1 MIIFIYH
8 QSVNKANNNINPSVK
23 SALYKLFLSLVGI
36 VQSLGSVQIF
46 CNPMDYCLPGSSVHG
61 ISQVRI
67 LEQVAISFS
76 REIFLTQV
84 LNLHLLHLAGRF
96 FTAQP
101 PWQSTLFKH
110 HQFQD
115 ISLYY
120 SYSFI
125 RQMQKFLTPQMSCPC
140 NLLLLISSRAGYL
153 SQGQSMLRKE
163 LVAHTDV
170 LFPDKL

>member
-8 QSVNKANNNINPSVK
+8 QSVNKANNNRNPSVK
-23 SALYKLFLSLVGI
+23 FALYKLFLLFSWHCLVTKQCPNLLQPHGLLPARLLCPWNFPGKNTGAGCNFLLKGNLPDLGI
-36 VQSLGSVQIF
+36 EPAS
-46 CNPMDYCLPGSSVHG
+46 P
-61 ISQVRI
+61 
-67 LEQVAISFS
+67 A
-76 REIFLTQV
+76 
-84 LNLHLLHLAGRF
+84 LAGRF

-101 PWQSTLFKH
+101 PWQSMLFKH
-110 HQFQD
+110 HQFWD

-125 RQMQKFLTPQMSCPC
+125 HQIQKFLTPQMSCPC
-140 NLLLLISSRAGYL
+140 NLILLISSKSGYL

>member
-84 LNLHLLHLAGRF
+84 LNLHLLH
-96 FTAQP
+96 
-101 PWQSTLFKH
+101 WQADS
-110 HQFQD
+110 
-115 ISLYY
+115 
-120 SYSFI
+120 
-125 RQMQKFLTPQMSCPC
+125 
-140 NLLLLISSRAGYL
+140 LLLSHLGNQHYLSIISSRTFLYTILIPLFAKCRSFL
-153 SQGQSMLRKE
+153 LHRC
-163 LVAHTDV
+163 LVHVTC
-170 LFPDKL
+170 FS